1 MLIAALAAAAAV
13 TGAPAPVAARVEA
26 RATVRIV
33 RGTPIRF
40 GSESVKDQPPPATR
54 TVRERDGTA
63 SLARLVEFE

>member
-1 MLIAALAAAAAV
+1 MLIAALAAAAT

-40 GSESVKDQPPPATR
+40 GGESTKDLPPPASR
-54 TVRERDGTA
+54 TIRERDGTVTA
-63 SLARLVEFE
+63 ARLVEFE